1 MGFFTKKTYRNQS
14 RQEEI
19 ANAISHGIGM
29 IAAIAAAPFL
39 IFYVVNNGD
48 TYSIVGVSVFITTAI
63 LLYLSSTLFHGLKE
77 GRAKEVFQMF
87 DHIAIFLLIAGTYT
101 PFTFGILQG
110 TFGWVMFAM
119 IWAVA
124 IGGISLRILMGN
136 TNMKFFV
143 VFYLAMGW
151 LIFVPIKQLIEA
163 IEPAGLLWIAAGGAA
178 YTLGVIFYAM
188 PRRKYAHFVWH
199 LFVLAGTSSHFMAV
213 MFYSY

>member
-1 MGFFTKKTYRNQS
+1 MRFFAKKTYRDQS

-19 ANAISHGIGM
+19 ANAISHGIGV

-39 IFYVVNNGD
+39 INYVVNHGD
-48 TYSIVGVSVFITTAI
+48 TYSIVGVSVFMTTAI
-63 LLYLSSTLFHGLKE
+63 LLYLSSTLFHGLKD
-77 GRAKEVFQMF
+77 GKAKEVFQMF

-124 IGGISLRILMGN
+124 IGGISLRILMGSSH
-136 TNMKFFV
+136 MKFFV

-151 LIFVPIKQLIEA
+151 LIFVPIKQLIEGMA
-163 IEPAGLLWIAAGGAA
+163 PAGLFWIAIGGAA
-178 YTLGVIFYAM
+178 YTLGVIFYAL
-188 PRRKYAHFVWH
+188 PQRNYSHFLWH

-213 MFYSY
+213 MFYSF